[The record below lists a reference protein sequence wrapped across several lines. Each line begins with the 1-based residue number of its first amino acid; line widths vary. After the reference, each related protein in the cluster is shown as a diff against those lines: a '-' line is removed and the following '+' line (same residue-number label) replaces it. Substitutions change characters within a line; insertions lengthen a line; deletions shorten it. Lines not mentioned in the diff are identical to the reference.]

1 MIIDT
6 EVSAKINYIFKTAL
20 YTGFKIVFLIFI
32 LVAYYKEYFIY
43 VSLSQRKNV
52 GKFTTEVKSC

>member
-6 EVSAKINYIFKTAL
+6 EVSANYIFKTAL